1 MNSPLPSARMM
12 SDMLSPTLGDLD
24 IKTVNDEKI
33 RILCVDDEPN
43 ILSSL
48 RRLLRP
54 HGYHV
59 VLANG
64 GREGLE
70 VLARE
75 PVDLVISDMRMP
87 EMNGAEFLQQVRLRW
102 PETIRLLLTGY
113 SEVQSIIEAINQG
126 EIYRYITKPWDE
138 NDILLIIRQAL
149 ERQQLQREKQ
159 RLEALTQRQNEE
171 LRDLNASL
179 EQKVL
184 ERTSDLRKTHEQLL
198 GANEKLKNNF
208 LTSIKVFASVVEMRG
223 GQLAGRSRRVA
234 DLARRIARHMKLD
247 GRIVQEIFIAAL
259 LADIGKL
266 SLSDDLLRTPR
277 QMMSAQ
283 ELGEFARHIGRAEQ
297 LLMPL
302 VDLQEAV
309 TMIRS
314 QHERFDGRGFPHKLQ
329 AEEIPLGA
337 RIICVAGDYDGL
349 QHAALQ
355 QKHLSSEEAL
365 FRIKQSA
372 GGAYDPVVVAAFE
385 FVISGKAEEARTE
398 DIDFRKLSSGMV
410 LASDLVTREG
420 LLILPA
426 DFVIDEHMVERL
438 RVFALSMKAPLYA
451 KIRR

>member
-1 MNSPLPSARMM
+1 MNSPLPASFSLESQR
-12 SDMLSPTLGDLD
+12 D
-24 IKTVNDEKI
+24 IGNVLALEQQNI

-54 HGYHV
+54 HGYQV
-59 VLANG
+59 VVANSG
-64 GREGLE
+64 KEGLE
-70 VLARE
+70 VLKQE
-75 PVDLVISDMRMP
+75 SIDLVISDMRMP
-87 EMNGAEFLQQVRLRW
+87 EMNGAEFLRQARQHW
-102 PETIRLLLTGY
+102 PDTVRLLLTGY
-113 SEVQSIIEAINQG
+113 SDVQSIIEAINQG

-138 NDILLIIRQAL
+138 NDILLIVRQAL

-159 RLEALTQRQNEE
+159 RLERLTQEQNEQ
-171 LRDLNASL
+171 LRELNASL
-179 EQKVL
+179 EQRVL
-184 ERTSDLRKTHEQLL
+184 ERTSDLRKTHEQLV

-234 DLARRIARHMKLD
+234 DLARRIARQMKLD
-247 GRIVQEIFIAAL
+247 GRVVQEIFIAAL

-283 ELGEFARHIGRAEQ
+283 ELGEFARHISRAEQ

-309 TMIRS
+309 TMLRS

-329 AEEIPLGA
+329 GQEIPLGA
-337 RIICVAGDYDGL
+337 RIISVAGDFDGL
-349 QHAALQ
+349 QHGALQ
-355 QKHLSSEEAL
+355 QKHFSTEEAA
-365 FRIKQSA
+365 FRIRQSS
-372 GGAYDPVVVAAFE
+372 GGAYDPEVVAAFDI
-385 FVISGKAEEARTE
+385 VISGRAEEARTE
-398 DIDFRKLSSGMV
+398 DIDFRRLTPGMV
-410 LASDLVTREG
+410 LANDLVTREG

-438 RVFALSMKAPLYA
+438 RVFALSLKTPLHA